1 MVLSD
6 ISIKRPVFATVL
18 ALMLIVLGMA
28 SLLKLPVREYP
39 AIDPPVVSVTTTYRG
54 ASAAVV
60 DSQITELIE
69 AAVAGIEGIKFIT
82 SQSRDERSQVTIEF
96 RLTRPVD
103 AAANDVRDKV
113 ARTLA
118 RLPEAADTPVVQ
130 KVDGDARP
138 ILWIA
143 LVSDQYS
150 GMELTEIASR
160 RFADRLAIVEGVAQ
174 VLVLGERKPAMR
186 IWLDRQALAARGL
199 TAQDVEDAI
208 KRENV
213 ELPGGRIE
221 STQRELTVRTDTR
234 MSRPEQFRQVVI
246 SRTGGSQVLLGDI
259 ATVEVAP
266 EDTRGGYRING
277 KPAIGLGILRQ
288 STANTLSVAEGVK
301 EEVERIRA
309 SIPEGI
315 EVVVGYDESQFIA
328 RSIYE
333 VEHALMIALALVVIV
348 IFFFLR
354 SWRATI
360 IPALAIPVSIVASF
374 IALAALGFSINVL
387 TLLGLV
393 LAIGLVVDDAI
404 VVLEN
409 IHRRIEEGEHP
420 LLASLRGAR
429 EIAFAVIATTLVL
442 IAVFLPLSFM
452 GGNTGRLFTEFGFA
466 LAASVLCSGF
476 IALTL
481 TPMLCSK
488 LLKPHQGETWLVRWT
503 EPFFLGMNWLL
514 RVTLLRALRVP
525 VITLAAMA
533 LVSGLSVVLFNVL
546 PKEFSPTED
555 RATIIIPNTAPE
567 GASFAY
573 TTEQVMAIER
583 VVQPYIDSGEVASI
597 FATIGGFQRPPQG
610 NQANVFIRLAPWDE
624 RGRKQQ
630 AIAAE
635 MMPQLL
641 AIPGTRAFALNPPS
655 LGQRGFQPPVQF
667 VIGGSDYVSL
677 VEWRNRFIERARQ
690 NPRLLNLDSNFRE
703 TKPEIRVEIDR
714 RKAAELGVSI
724 QAVGRTIETMLGA
737 REVGTYVQGGQEYK
751 VMLQAREQDR
761 ATPYDLQNIFVRTS
775 AGGQLGLIAGA
786 GSQQGALVP
795 LSNVVTLSER
805 ARAQSLAREDRVRA
819 ITISASLAPGY
830 TLGEALTYLEGVA
843 REVLPTEARISYRG
857 QSLEF
862 KESSGALY
870 VTFALALLV
879 VFLVLAGQFES
890 FIHPLIILLSTPLA
904 LTGGLLALHLTGNT
918 LNIYSQIGMI
928 LLIGLMAK
936 NGILIVEFSNQ
947 LRDRGLS
954 IHDSVLEATVVRLRP
969 ILMTSIA
976 TIFGA
981 VPLAMATGAGAE
993 SRQALGVVIVGGV
1006 ALSTVLTLYAVPALY
1021 LLLAGF
1027 TRPIGAIAQRLTE
1040 LEHSHPVSHAEGH
1053 GQGHAHGHKPAE

>member
-1 MVLSD
+1 MILSD
-6 ISIKRPVFATVL
+6 ISIKRPVFAMVVS
-18 ALMLIVLGMA
+18 LMLMVLGIA
-28 SLLKLPVREYP
+28 SLMQLPIREYP

-60 DSQITELIE
+60 DTQITELIE
-69 AAVAGIEGIKFIT
+69 AAVAGIEGIKFISST
-82 SQSRDERSQVTIEF
+82 SRDERSQVTIQF
-96 RLTRPVD
+96 TLSRDVD
-103 AAANDVRDKV
+103 VASNDVRDRV

-118 RLPEAADTPVVQ
+118 RLPSQADTPIVA

-138 ILWIA
+138 ILWVA
-143 LVSDQYS
+143 LVSDQLS
-150 GMELTEIASR
+150 GMELTEIARR
-160 RFADRLAIVEGVAQ
+160 RFADRLAVVDGVAQ

-186 IWLDRQALAARGL
+186 IWLDRQSLAARGL
-199 TAQDVEDAI
+199 TVQDVEDAI
-208 KRENV
+208 RRENV

-221 STQRELTVRTDTR
+221 STARELTVRTDTR
-234 MSRPEQFRQVVI
+234 MSRPDQFRQVVI
-246 SRTGGSQVLLGDI
+246 SRSAGAQVLLGDI

-266 EDTRGGYRING
+266 EDTRGEYRING
-277 KPAIGLGILRQ
+277 KFSVGLGILRQ
-288 STANTLSVAEGVK
+288 STANTLSVADGVK
-301 EEVERIRA
+301 AEVERIRGTV
-309 SIPEGI
+309 PEGV
-315 EVVVGYDESQFIA
+315 EVVIGYDESLFIA
-328 RSIYE
+328 QSIYE
-333 VEHALMIALALVVIV
+333 VEHALMIALILVVVV

-360 IPALAIPVSIVASF
+360 IPAVAIPVSIIGSF

-409 IHRRIEEGEHP
+409 VHRRIEEGEHP
-420 LLASLRGAR
+420 LLASLRGSR
-429 EIAFAVIATTLVL
+429 EIAFAVLATTLVL
-442 IAVFLPLSFM
+442 VAVFLPLSFM
-452 GGNTGRLFTEFGFA
+452 GGNTGRLFSEFGFA
-466 LAASVLCSGF
+466 LAASVVFSGL

-481 TPMLCSK
+481 TPMMCSK
-488 LLKPHQGETWLVRWT
+488 LLKPHQGESLLVRWT
-503 EPFFLGMNWLL
+503 EPFFIGMNWCL
-514 RVTLLRALRVP
+514 RTTLRRALAAP
-525 VITLAAMA
+525 LITLGAMG
-533 LVSGLSVVLFNVL
+533 LVSALAFALFQVI
-546 PKEFSPTED
+546 PKEFAPTED
-555 RATIIIPNTAPE
+555 RGVVIIPTTAPE

-573 TTEQVMAIER
+573 TREQVQHIER
-583 VVQPYIDSGEVASI
+583 IVQPLIDSGEVGSI
-597 FATIGGFQRPPQG
+597 FATIGGFQRPAQG
-610 NQANVFIRLAPWDE
+610 NVANVFLRLAPWDQRE
-624 RGRKQQ
+624 RKQQ
-630 AIAAE
+630 AITAQL
-635 MMPQLL
+635 MPRLL
-641 AIPGTRAFALNPPS
+641 SIPGTRAFALNPPS

-667 VIGGSDYVSL
+667 VIGGTDYATL
-677 VEWRNRFIERARQ
+677 VEWRDTFLQRARQ
-690 NPRLLNLDSNFRE
+690 NPRLLNMDSNFRE
-703 TKPEIRVEIDR
+703 TKPEIRVDIDR

-724 QAVGRTIETMLGA
+724 QAVGRTIETMLGS

-751 VMLQAREQDR
+751 VLMQAQERDR

-775 AGGQLGLIAGA
+775 GGGQLGLVAGA

-795 LSNVVTLSER
+795 LSNVVTLTER

-830 TLGEALTYLEGVA
+830 PLGEALAYMEGVA
-843 REVLPTEARISYRG
+843 REVLPPEVRISYRG

-879 VFLVLAGQFES
+879 VFLVLAAQFES

-904 LTGGLLALHLTGNT
+904 ITGGLLALHMTGST
-918 LNIYSQIGMI
+918 LNVFSQIGLI

-936 NGILIVEFSNQ
+936 NGILVVEFANQ

-954 IHDSVLEATVVRLRP
+954 IHDAVLEASVVRLRP

-976 TIFGA
+976 TVFGA
-981 VPLAMATGAGAE
+981 MPLAMATGAGAE

-1006 ALSTVLTLYAVPALY
+1006 TLSTFLTLYAVPALY

-1027 TRPIGAIAQRLTE
+1027 TKPIGAIAARLND
-1040 LEHSHPVSHAEGH
+1040 LERREPAPHPA
-1053 GQGHAHGHKPAE
+1053 PAE

>member
-6 ISIKRPVFATVL
+6 VSIKRPVFATVIS
-18 ALMLIVLGMA
+18 LMLIVLGLA
-28 SLLKLPVREYP
+28 SLLRLPVREYP
-39 AIDPPVVSVTTTYRG
+39 AIDPPVISVTTQYLG

-60 DSQITELIE
+60 DTQITELIE
-69 AAVAGIEGIKFIT
+69 AAVAGIEGIKIIS
-82 SQSRDERSQVTIEF
+82 SQSRDERSQVTLEF
-96 RLTRPVD
+96 RLTRDVD
-103 AAANDVRDKV
+103 AAANDVRDRV

-118 RLPEAADTPVVQ
+118 RLPEQADTPVVQ

-138 ILWIA
+138 ILWVA
-143 LVSDQYS
+143 LVSDQLS
-150 GMELTEIASR
+150 GMELTEIARR

-199 TAQDVEDAI
+199 TVQDIEDAI
-208 KRENV
+208 RRENV

-221 STQRELTVRTDTR
+221 STARELTVRTDTR
-234 MSRPEQFRQVVI
+234 MSRPEQFRAVVI
-246 SRTGGSQVLLGDI
+246 SRSGGGQVLLGDVAQI
-259 ATVEVAP
+259 EVAP
-266 EDTRGGYRING
+266 EDTRGEYRING
-277 KPAIGLGILRQ
+277 KPGVGLGILRQ
-288 STANTLSVAEGVK
+288 STANTLSVAQGVK
-301 EEVERIRA
+301 DEVERIRA
-309 SIPEGI
+309 SVPEGV
-315 EVVVGYDESQFIA
+315 EVVVGYDESTFIA
-328 RSIYE
+328 QSIYE
-333 VEHALMIALALVVIV
+333 VEHALMIALILVVVV

-360 IPALAIPVSIVASF
+360 IPAVAIPVSIIASF
-374 IALAALGFSINVL
+374 IALASLGFSLNVL

-409 IHRRIEEGEHP
+409 VHRRIEEGEEP
-420 LLASLRGAR
+420 LLAALRGSR

-442 IAVFLPLSFM
+442 VAVFLPLSFM

-466 LAASVLCSGF
+466 LAASVVFSGL

-481 TPMLCSK
+481 TPMMCSK
-488 LLKPHQGETWLVRWT
+488 LLKAHQGESWLVRWT
-503 EPFFLGMNWLL
+503 EPVFLGMNWLL
-514 RVTLLRALRVP
+514 RVTLRRALAAPLLVLGA
-525 VITLAAMA
+525 TFALTGLA
-533 LVSGLSVVLFNVL
+533 VLLFLAL
-546 PKEFSPTED
+546 PKEFAPTED
-555 RATIIIPNTAPE
+555 RGVIIIPTTGPE
-567 GASFAY
+567 GASFGY
-573 TTEQVMAIER
+573 TREQVQRVER
-583 VVQPYIDSGEVASI
+583 IVQPFVERGEVESL

-610 NQANVFIRLAPWDE
+610 NTANIFMRLAPWE
-624 RGRKQQ
+624 TRSRKQQ
-630 AIAAE
+630 VIAAD

-641 AIPGTRAFALNPPS
+641 AIPGVRAFALNPPS

-667 VIGGSDYVSL
+667 VIGGTDYETL
-677 VEWRNRFIERARQ
+677 VQWRDRFLARARD
-690 NPRLLNLDSNFRE
+690 NPRLLNLDSNYRE

-724 QAVGRTIETMLGA
+724 QSVGRTIETMLGS
-737 REVGTYVQGGQEYK
+737 REVGTYVQGGEEYK
-751 VMLQAREQDR
+751 VLLQARETDR

-775 AGGQLGLIAGA
+775 TGGALGLIGTN
-786 GSQQGALVP
+786 SQQGGLVP

-805 ARAQSLAREDRVRA
+805 ARPQSLAREDRVRA

-830 TLGEALTYLEGVA
+830 TLGEALAYMEGVA
-843 REVLPTEARISYRG
+843 REVLPAEARISYRG

-879 VFLVLAGQFES
+879 VFLVLAAQFES
-890 FIHPLIILLSTPLA
+890 FIHPFIILLSTPLA
-904 LTGGLLALHLTGNT
+904 VTGGLLALQFTGGT
-918 LNIYSQIGMI
+918 LNVFSQIGMI

-936 NGILIVEFSNQ
+936 NGILVVEFANQ

-954 IHDSVLEATVVRLRP
+954 IHDAVLEASVVRLRP

-976 TIFGA
+976 TVFGA

-993 SRQALGVVIVGGV
+993 SREALGVVIVGGV
-1006 ALSTVLTLYAVPALY
+1006 TFSTVITLYAVPALY
-1021 LLLAGF
+1021 LLLAPF
-1027 TRPIGAIAQRLTE
+1027 TKPIGAVAARLTE
-1040 LEHSHPVSHAEGH
+1040 LERKSTAHAT
-1053 GQGHAHGHKPAE
+1053 PAE

>member
-6 ISIKRPVFATVL
+6 ISIKRPVFATVVSL
-18 ALMLIVLGMA
+18 LLIVLGLA
-28 SLLKLPVREYP
+28 SLWTLPIREYP
-39 AIDPPVVSVTTTYRG
+39 QIDPPVVSITTTYRG
-54 ASAAVV
+54 ASAAVI
-60 DSQITELIE
+60 DTQITELIE
-69 AAVAGIEGIKFIT
+69 AAVAGIEGIKVMT
-82 SQSRDERSQVTIEF
+82 SISRDERSQVTMEF
-96 RLTRPVD
+96 RLTRDVD
-103 AAANDVRDKV
+103 AASNDVRDRV

-118 RLPEAADTPVVQ
+118 RLPEAADTPIVA

-143 LVSDQYS
+143 LVSEQLS
-150 GMELTEIASR
+150 GMDLTEIARR
-160 RFADRLAIVEGVAQ
+160 RFADRLAVVDGVAQ

-199 TAQDVEDAI
+199 TVQDVEDAI
-208 KRENV
+208 RRENV

-221 STQRELTVRTDTR
+221 SQTRELTVRTDTR

-246 SRTGGSQVLLGDI
+246 SRSSGAQVLLGDV

-277 KPAIGLGILRQ
+277 KPAVGLGILRQ
-288 STANTLSVAEGVK
+288 STANTLSVASGVK
-301 EEVERIRA
+301 EEVERIRG
-309 SIPEGI
+309 SVPEGV
-315 EVVVGYDESQFIA
+315 EVVVGYDESLFISQ
-328 RSIYE
+328 SIYE
-333 VEHALMIALALVVIV
+333 VEHALMIALLLVVIV

-360 IPALAIPVSIVASF
+360 IPAVAIPVSIIGSF

-420 LLASLRGAR
+420 LLASIRGAR

-442 IAVFLPLSFM
+442 VSVFLPLSFM

-466 LAASVLCSGF
+466 LAASVVFSGLV
-476 IALTL
+476 ALTL
-481 TPMLCSK
+481 TPMMCSK
-488 LLKPHQGETWLVRWT
+488 LLKAHEGDSRLVRWT
-503 EPFFLGMNWLL
+503 EPFFIGMNWLL
-514 RVTLLRALRVP
+514 RVTLKRALAAP
-525 VITLAAMA
+525 LLTLGVMG
-533 LVSGLSVVLFNVL
+533 LVSALAVALFQAL
-546 PKEFSPTED
+546 PKEFAPIED
-555 RATIIIPNTAPE
+555 RGVVIIPTTGPE
-567 GASFAY
+567 GASFSY
-573 TTEQVMAIER
+573 TTEHVQRIEEIVR
-583 VVQPYIDSGEVASI
+583 PYMESGEVESI
-597 FATIGGFQRPPQG
+597 FATVGGFQRPAQG
-610 NQANVFIRLAPWDE
+610 NVANVFMRLAPWHE
-624 RGRKQQ
+624 RERKQQ
-630 AIAAE
+630 AITAE
-635 MMPQLL
+635 MMPRLL
-641 AIPGTRAFALNPPS
+641 AIPGVRAFALNPPS

-667 VIGGSDYVSL
+667 VIGGTDYGTL
-677 VEWRNRFIERARQ
+677 VEWRDRFLERARQ

-703 TKPEIRVEIDR
+703 TKPEIRVDIDR

-724 QAVGRTIETMLGA
+724 QAVGRTIETMLGSRQA
-737 REVGTYVQGGQEYK
+737 GTYVEGGEEYQ
-751 VMLQAREQDR
+751 VLLQAREADR

-775 AGGQLGLIAGA
+775 AGGALGLIGTGGA
-786 GSQQGALVP
+786 QQGALVP

-830 TLGEALTYLEGVA
+830 SLGDALAFMEQVA
-843 REVLPTEARISYRG
+843 RDVLPPEARISYRG

-870 VTFALALLV
+870 VTFLLALLV
-879 VFLVLAGQFES
+879 VFLVLAAQFES
-890 FIHPLIILLSTPLA
+890 FVHPFIILLSTPLA
-904 LTGGLLALHLTGNT
+904 VTGGLLALHLTGQS
-918 LNIYSQIGMI
+918 LNVFSQIGMI

-936 NGILIVEFSNQ
+936 NGILVVEFANQ

-954 IHDSVLEATVVRLRP
+954 IHDAVLEASVVRLRP

-976 TIFGA
+976 TVFGA
-981 VPLAMATGAGAE
+981 LPLAMATGAGAE
-993 SRQALGVVIVGGV
+993 SRMAIGWVIAGGV
-1006 ALSTVLTLYAVPALY
+1006 SLSTILALYAVPALY
-1021 LLLAGF
+1021 VLLAGY
-1027 TRPIGAIAQRLTE
+1027 TKPIGAIAARLTE
-1040 LEHSHPVSHAEGH
+1040 LEKRDPLPHPA
-1053 GQGHAHGHKPAE
+1053 PAE

>member
-6 ISIKRPVFATVL
+6 VSIKRPVFATVISL
-18 ALMLIVLGMA
+18 LLVVLGIA
-28 SLLKLPVREYP
+28 SLMRLPIREYP
-39 AIDPPVVSVTTTYRG
+39 AIDPPVISVTTQYRG

-60 DSQITELIE
+60 DTQITELIE

-96 RLTRPVD
+96 RLTRNVD
-103 AAANDVRDKV
+103 AAANDVRDRV

-118 RLPEAADTPVVQ
+118 RLPEQADQPVVQ

-143 LVSDQYS
+143 LVSDQLS
-150 GMELTEIASR
+150 GMDLTELARR

-174 VLVLGERKPAMR
+174 VLVLGERRPAMR
-186 IWLDRQALAARGL
+186 LWLDRQSLAARGL
-199 TAQDVEDAI
+199 TVQDVEDAI
-208 KRENV
+208 RRENI
-213 ELPGGRIE
+213 ELPGGRLE
-221 STQRELTVRTDTR
+221 SSARELTVRTDTR

-246 SRTGGSQVLLGDI
+246 SRSSGGQVLLGDV

-266 EDTRGGYRING
+266 EDTRGEYRING
-277 KPAIGLGILRQ
+277 KPAVGLGILRQ
-288 STANTLSVAEGVK
+288 STANTLSVADGVK
-301 EEVERIRA
+301 QEVERIRG
-309 SIPEGI
+309 SIPEGV
-315 EVVVGYDESQFIA
+315 EVVIGYDESLFIA
-328 RSIYE
+328 QSIYE
-333 VEHALMIALALVVIV
+333 VEHALIVALVLVVIV

-354 SWRATI
+354 SFRATI
-360 IPALAIPVSIVASF
+360 IPAVAIPVSILASF
-374 IALAALGFSINVL
+374 IALAALGFSVNVL

-409 IHRRIEEGEHP
+409 VHRRIEEGEHP
-420 LLASLRGAR
+420 LLASLRGSR
-429 EIAFAVIATTLVL
+429 EIAFAVISTTLVL

-466 LAASVLCSGF
+466 LAASVAFSGL

-481 TPMLCSK
+481 TPMMCSK
-488 LLKPHQGETWLVRWT
+488 LLRAHQGESRLVRWT
-503 EPFFLGMNWLL
+503 EPFFRGMNWCL
-514 RVTLLRALRVP
+514 RVTLRAALAAP
-525 VITLAAMA
+525 LITLSVMGAIC
-533 LVSGLSVVLFNVL
+533 GLAVVLFSIV
-546 PKEFSPTED
+546 PKEFTPVED
-555 RATIIIPNTAPE
+555 RGTIIIPTTGPE

-573 TTEQVMAIER
+573 TREQVLRIESIL
-583 VVQPYIDSGEVASI
+583 QPLADRGEISAM
-597 FATIGGFQRPPQG
+597 FATIGGFQRPAQG
-610 NQANVFIRLAPWDE
+610 NVANMFVRLAPWHE
-624 RGRKQQ
+624 RERKQQ
-630 AIAAE
+630 EIAAE
-635 MMPQLL
+635 LMPQLL

-667 VIGGSDYVSL
+667 VIGGSDYATL
-677 VEWRNRFIERARQ
+677 VQWRDRFLERARQ
-690 NPRLLNLDSNFRE
+690 NNRLLNLDSNYRE
-703 TKPEIRVEIDR
+703 TKPEIRVDIDR

-737 REVGTYVQGGQEYK
+737 REIGTYVQGGEEYK
-751 VMLQAREQDR
+751 ILLQAREQDR

-805 ARAQSLAREDRVRA
+805 ARPQSLNREDRVRA
-819 ITISASLAPGY
+819 ITISASLGAGY
-830 TLGEALTYLEGVA
+830 TLGEALSFLEGVA
-843 REVLPTEARISYRG
+843 REVLPPEARISYRG

-879 VFLVLAGQFES
+879 VFLVLAAQFES
-890 FIHPLIILLSTPLA
+890 FIHPFIILLSTPLA
-904 LTGGLLALHLTGNT
+904 VTGGLLALHLTGNS
-918 LNIYSQIGMI
+918 LNVFSQIGMI

-936 NGILIVEFSNQ
+936 NGILVVEFANQ
-947 LRDRGLS
+947 LRDRGMS
-954 IHDSVLEATVVRLRP
+954 IHDAVLEASVVRLRP

-976 TIFGA
+976 TALGA
-981 VPLAMATGAGAE
+981 VPLAIATGAGAE
-993 SRQALGVVIVGGV
+993 SRQAIGVVIVGGV
-1006 ALSTVLTLYAVPALY
+1006 TLSTFLTLYAVPALY

-1027 TRPIGAIAQRLTE
+1027 TRPIGAIAAKLTE
-1040 LEHSHPVSHAEGH
+1040 LETREPVSHPA
-1053 GQGHAHGHKPAE
+1053 PAE

>member
-1 MVLSD
+1 MILSD
-6 ISIKRPVFATVL
+6 ISIKRPVFAMVVS
-18 ALMLIVLGMA
+18 LMLMVLGIA
-28 SLLKLPVREYP
+28 SLMQLPIREYP

-60 DSQITELIE
+60 DTQITELIE
-69 AAVAGIEGIKFIT
+69 AAVAGIEGIKFISST
-82 SQSRDERSQVTIEF
+82 SRDERSQVTIQF
-96 RLTRPVD
+96 TLSRDVD
-103 AAANDVRDKV
+103 VASNDVRDRV

-118 RLPEAADTPVVQ
+118 RLPSQADTPIVA

-138 ILWIA
+138 ILWVA
-143 LVSDQYS
+143 LVSDQLS
-150 GMELTEIASR
+150 GMELTEIARR
-160 RFADRLAIVEGVAQ
+160 RFADRLAVVDGVAQ

-186 IWLDRQALAARGL
+186 IWLDRQSLAARGL
-199 TAQDVEDAI
+199 TVQDVEDAI
-208 KRENV
+208 RRENV

-221 STQRELTVRTDTR
+221 STARELTVRTDTR
-234 MSRPEQFRQVVI
+234 MSRPDQFRQVVI
-246 SRTGGSQVLLGDI
+246 SRSAGAQVLLGDI

-266 EDTRGGYRING
+266 EDTRGEYRING
-277 KPAIGLGILRQ
+277 KFSVGLGILRQ
-288 STANTLSVAEGVK
+288 STANTLSVADGVK
-301 EEVERIRA
+301 AEVERIRGTV
-309 SIPEGI
+309 PEGV
-315 EVVVGYDESQFIA
+315 EVVIGYDESLFIA
-328 RSIYE
+328 QSIYE
-333 VEHALMIALALVVIV
+333 VEHALMIALILVVVV

-360 IPALAIPVSIVASF
+360 IPAVAIPVSIIGSF

-409 IHRRIEEGEHP
+409 VHRRIEEGEHP
-420 LLASLRGAR
+420 LLASLRGSR
-429 EIAFAVIATTLVL
+429 EIAFAVLATTLVL
-442 IAVFLPLSFM
+442 VAVFLPLSFM
-452 GGNTGRLFTEFGFA
+452 GGNTGRLFSEFGFA
-466 LAASVLCSGF
+466 LAASVVFSGL

-481 TPMLCSK
+481 TPMMCSK
-488 LLKPHQGETWLVRWT
+488 LLKPHQGESRLVRWT
-503 EPFFLGMNWLL
+503 EPFFIGMNWCL
-514 RVTLLRALRVP
+514 RTTLRRALAAP
-525 VITLAAMA
+525 LITLGAMG
-533 LVSGLSVVLFNVL
+533 LVSALAFALFQVI
-546 PKEFSPTED
+546 PKEFAPTED
-555 RATIIIPNTAPE
+555 RGVVIIPTTAPE

-573 TTEQVMAIER
+573 TREQVQHIER
-583 VVQPYIDSGEVASI
+583 IVQPLIDSGEVGSI
-597 FATIGGFQRPPQG
+597 FATIGGFQRPAQG
-610 NQANVFIRLAPWDE
+610 NVANVFLRLAPWDQRE
-624 RGRKQQ
+624 RKQQ
-630 AIAAE
+630 AITAQL
-635 MMPQLL
+635 MPRLL
-641 AIPGTRAFALNPPS
+641 SIPGTRAFALNPPS

-667 VIGGSDYVSL
+667 VIGGTDYATL
-677 VEWRNRFIERARQ
+677 VEWRDTFLQRARQ
-690 NPRLLNLDSNFRE
+690 NPRLLNMDSNFRE
-703 TKPEIRVEIDR
+703 TKPEIRVDIDR

-724 QAVGRTIETMLGA
+724 QAVGRTIETMLGS

-751 VMLQAREQDR
+751 VLMQAQERDR

-775 AGGQLGLIAGA
+775 GGGQLGLVAGA

-795 LSNVVTLSER
+795 LSNVVTLTER

-830 TLGEALTYLEGVA
+830 PLGEALAYMEGVA
-843 REVLPTEARISYRG
+843 REVLPPEVRISYRG

-879 VFLVLAGQFES
+879 VFLVLAAQFES

-904 LTGGLLALHLTGNT
+904 ITGGLLALHMTGST
-918 LNIYSQIGMI
+918 LNVFSQIGLI

-936 NGILIVEFSNQ
+936 NGILVVEFANQ

-954 IHDSVLEATVVRLRP
+954 IHDAVLEASVVRLRP

-976 TIFGA
+976 TVFGA
-981 VPLAMATGAGAE
+981 MPLAMATGAGAE

-1006 ALSTVLTLYAVPALY
+1006 TLSTFLTLYAVPALY

-1027 TRPIGAIAQRLTE
+1027 TKPIGAIAARLND
-1040 LEHSHPVSHAEGH
+1040 LERREPAPHPA
-1053 GQGHAHGHKPAE
+1053 PAE